1 MVTAH
6 TLETSQE
13 MVLMEQDLSC
23 DKSPFDKGGF
33 RGNVNM

>member
-6 TLETSQE
+6 TLETNQE
-13 MVLMEQDLSC
+13 VIFLRRRT
-23 DKSPFDKGGF
+23 KSPFAKGGF